1 MADYTF
7 RLVKDSDIPAILQIY
22 RTYVEQTAT
31 TFEVE
36 TPGAGEFADRVKG
49 IAAQY
54 PYIVCV
60 SGGRVIGYAYA
71 HRHMERAA
79 YQWNAELSVYI
90 DGAHQRCGLGKK
102 LYAMLMEILKLQ
114 HVKNVYGGVTA
125 PNEKS
130 ERLHESF
137 GFVKLGTYRNTGYKC
152 GAWHDVM
159 WFEKA
164 IGPYGT
170 DPAPFLP
177 IAQAD
182 AAVIADI
189 LKRYGFTV

>member
-1 MADYTF
+1 MADYRF
-7 RLVKDSDIPAILQIY
+7 RLANPGDVPAILDIY
-22 RTYVEQTAT
+22 RGYVENTAI

-36 TPGAGEFADRVKG
+36 TPSAEEFAGR
-49 IAAQY
+49 IRTISAAY
-54 PYIVCV
+54 PYIVCENENAV
-60 SGGRVIGYAYA
+60 AGYAYA

-90 DGAHQRCGLGKK
+90 DGGHHRCGIGKK
-102 LYAMLMEILKLQ
+102 LYGILMEILKLQ
-114 HVKNVYGGVTA
+114 NVKNVYGGVTA

-137 GFVKLGTYRNTGYKC
+137 GFTKLGTYHSTGFKC

-164 IGPYGT
+164 IGSF
-170 DPAPFLP
+170 DAEPAPFLP
-177 IAQAD
+177 LKEVD
-182 AAVIADI
+182 AAVVAGI
-189 LKRYGFTV
+189 LEGYRFTL